1 MITTPLLRDDDVLL
15 AIVLE
20 GIAAKRIPLRTEQD
34 LAALYR
40 WLQVI
45 TSQPLSGPR

>member
-1 MITTPLLRDDDVLL
+1 MTDDVLL

-20 GIAAKRIPLRTEQD
+20 CIAAKRIPLRTEQD
-34 LAALYR
+34 LAALYH

-45 TSQPLSGPR
+45 TSQLPPERLTSPP